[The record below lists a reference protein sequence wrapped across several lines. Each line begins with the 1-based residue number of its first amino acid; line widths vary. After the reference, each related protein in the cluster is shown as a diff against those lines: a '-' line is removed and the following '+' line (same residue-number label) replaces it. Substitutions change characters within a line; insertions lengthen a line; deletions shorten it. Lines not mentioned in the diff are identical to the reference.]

1 MSHGPLVDPDTVPGW
16 LRTLVAST
24 GDIDVGLFTRFA
36 AIGEGAR
43 EAAVLILLGEDEHHG
58 PDVLL
63 QLRAA
68 SGDAHANQVSFPG
81 GKAEPEDDGPVATAL
96 REAVE
101 ETGVDPAG
109 VRPVALLPALHIPV
123 SAFDVTPVVAHWE
136 KPSRVWAV
144 SERETQAVARVPIAH
159 LADPANRFRVRHPS
173 GYVGPAFAA
182 PDMLVWGFTAGL
194 LTMVLAA
201 GGWHREWDAR
211 DVRDLD
217 VAWRS
222 VRSRGPEVSA

>member
-1 MSHGPLVDPDTVPGW
+1 MTHGPLVDPESVPDW
-16 LRTLVAST
+16 LRPLVVAA
-24 GDIDVGLFTRFA
+24 GEIDVAAWTRFA
-36 AIGEGAR
+36 AVGDGAR
-43 EAAVLILLGEDEHHG
+43 AASVLVLFGEDGHHG

-68 SGDAHANQVSFPG
+68 SGDAHSDQVSFPG
-81 GKAEPEDDGPVATAL
+81 GSAEPEDDDPVATAL

-101 ETGVDPAG
+101 ETGVDPTG
-109 VRPVALLPALHIPV
+109 VRPVALLPGLHIPV
-123 SAFDVTPVVAHWE
+123 SGFDVTPVLAYWE

-159 LADPANRFRVRHPS
+159 LADPANRFRVKHPS
-173 GYVGPAFAA
+173 GYIGPAFAA
-182 PDMLVWGFTAGL
+182 PGMLVWGFTAGL
-194 LTMVLAA
+194 LSMVLAS
-201 GGWHREWDAR
+201 GGWDRGWDHS

-222 VRSRGPEVSA
+222 VRPQGPEVSA